1 MNAKSWVHF
10 QNIVF
15 PESLKHRLDNSLEND
30 QKINCFCWNPLFGN
44 MIACGNSE
52 SRFEWFRYSYINT
65 LLGQVK
71 GDVL

>member
-30 QKINCFCWNPLFGN
+30 QKINCFC
-44 MIACGNSE
+44 
-52 SRFEWFRYSYINT
+52 
-65 LLGQVK
+65 
-71 GDVL
+71 